1 MTLAFSHPKTI
12 DAFSTTQV
20 TQLEKVVRKICNE
33 ALAEAYTKLMPVQ
46 QDLGLEYLF
55 QHRNFV
61 QNFKYSLAKGVAQT
75 LAQHDKRVQAIY
87 WFEPSANP
95 DLEAGEPL
103 LVEATIH
110 LLVLVETASAA
121 LETFVAALDRGLIE
135 HLKEMPPS
143 LFAESPLLLDVN
155 LVTREAVERRSGL
168 ANLLSSIFAPPLK
181 LWERA
186 S

>member
-1 MTLAFSHPKTI
+1 MTLTFSHPKTI

-20 TQLEKVVRKICNE
+20 TQLEKVAKKICNE
-33 ALAEAYTKLMPVQ
+33 ALAEAYTRLRPVQ

-55 QHRNFV
+55 QHRDFV
-61 QNFKYSLAKGVAQT
+61 QNFKYGLAKGVAQT
-75 LAQHDKRVQAIY
+75 LAQHDKRVRAVY

-95 DLEAGEPL
+95 DVEMGEPL
-103 LVEATIH
+103 LVEATLH
-110 LLVLVETASAA
+110 LLVLVEAASAA
-121 LETFVAALDRGLIE
+121 LDTFIAALDRGLIE
-135 HLKEMPPS
+135 CLEEMPS
-143 LFAESPLLLDVN
+143 ALFAEGRLLLDVN
-155 LVTREAVERRSGL
+155 LVTQEAVERRIGL